1 MVEIKKLMQKND
13 DGTSDQFYPETHVAA
28 ILGLSGFLK
37 DTFGTGIGVGPG
49 VSSVNGKTGVV
60 FITQK
65 DLGIVLATS
74 KNDGLLSSELYQK
87 IKELID
93 SPSSSNPDRELSAEL
108 ISDRIYQLSYKNE
121 EFNPKTTIEAVE
133 GLEEA
138 LTESGIKGD
147 KGEPGEQGPPG
158 TAENLTL
165 ATEETDGL
173 MSKTDKQQ
181 VNRLSKYSFIRTGEI

>member
-108 ISDRIYQLSYKNE
+108 VSDRIYQLSYKNE
-121 EFNPKTTIEAVE
+121 EFNPKTTIEAVD

-147 KGEPGEQGPPG
+147 KGDPGEQGPPG

>member
-147 KGEPGEQGPPG
+147 KGDPGEQGPPG

>member
-147 KGEPGEQGPPG
+147 PGEQGPQGPPG

>member
-93 SPSSSNPDRELSAEL
+93 SPSSSNPGRELSAEL

-147 KGEPGEQGPPG
+147 PGEQGPQGPPG

>member
-74 KNDGLLSSELYQK
+74 RNDGLLSSELYQK

-147 KGEPGEQGPPG
+147 KGDPGEQGPPG

>member
-108 ISDRIYQLSYKNE
+108 ISDRIYQLSYKND

-147 KGEPGEQGPPG
+147 KGDPGEQGPPG

-181 VNRLSKYSFIRTGEI
+181 VNRLSKYSFIRTGEF

>member
-108 ISDRIYQLSYKNE
+108 ISDRIYQLSYKND

-147 KGEPGEQGPPG
+147 KGDPGEQGPPG

>member
-147 KGEPGEQGPPG
+147 KGDPGEQGPPG

-181 VNRLSKYSFIRTGEI
+181 VNRLSKYSFIRTGEM

>member
-147 KGEPGEQGPPG
+147 KGDPGDQGPPG

>member
-147 KGEPGEQGPPG
+147 KGDPGEPGPPG

>member
-138 LTESGIKGD
+138 LTELGIKGD
-147 KGEPGEQGPPG
+147 KGDPGEQGPPG

>member
-1 MVEIKKLMQKND
+1 MVVIKKLMQKND

-121 EFNPKTTIEAVE
+121 EFNPKTTIEAVD

-147 KGEPGEQGPPG
+147 KGDPGEQGPPG

>member
-74 KNDGLLSSELYQK
+74 TSDGLLSSELYQK

-147 KGEPGEQGPPG
+147 KGDPGEQGPPG